1 MSNITFSR
9 VTSKDDYPILMKL
22 ARQIWAITYQDILS
36 PAQFDYMIQM
46 MYAPDV
52 IEKEIGEGIVF
63 EMVKDGTVPVGF
75 ISYGPYAQ
83 GVIKLHKLYL
93 SKEYHGMG
101 VGSQMLSRVKE
112 IARTLGAKKLLL
124 NVNKQNARA
133 IRAYER
139 NGFKR
144 VREEKNPIGNG
155 YFMDDYVYGVDLV

>member
-52 IEKEIGEGIVF
+52 IEKEMNEGIVF
-63 EMVKDGTVPVGF
+63 EMVKDGAVPVGF

-83 GVIKLHKLYL
+83 GAIKLHKLYL

-124 NVNKQNARA
+124 NVNKQNDRA

-155 YFMDDYVYGVDLV
+155 YFMDDYVYGIDLI